1 MFFCALVCAAMTM
14 CECVCVCVCAR
25 VWYVKC
31 VKQIEGFF
39 EDVFWS
45 LEGDPGVCY
54 CIFRTVCEGLLRE
67 YVCVKF

>member
-1 MFFCALVCAAMTM
+1 M
-14 CECVCVCVCAR
+14 CVCVQC
-25 VWYVKC
+25 VKC

-45 LEGDPGVCY
+45 LEGDSGVCY

>member
-1 MFFCALVCAAMTM
+1 MTAA
-14 CECVCVCVCAR
+14 CQGACVCVHC
-25 VWYVKC
+25 VKC

-45 LEGDPGVCY
+45 LEGDSGVCY

-67 YVCVKF
+67 GVCVKF

>member
-1 MFFCALVCAAMTM
+1 MCSFVHMHAAMA
-14 CECVCVCVCAR
+14 VCVRVCGQC
-25 VWYVKC
+25 VKC

-45 LEGDPGVCY
+45 LEGDSGVCY